1 MAELNSQITALLS
14 LGADAMDNLYDV
26 HIRFP
31 GAVYDPM
38 SNNQDLPVFGGEEE
52 KIHNAFALRCQGFE
66 PPKFTLKTYEI
77 RYKTIGLKKPA
88 ARIDGERVFKL
99 QFRVDAYYSI
109 YRGLL
114 AWRGLVMQPSTGF
127 ASNAAFPDDS
137 GAGQYFGTVDVVALD
152 SPVLGGKG
160 YQAEKDSGVT
170 SGVTTSL
177 GNGLGLRWTFDRV
190 WLIDVE
196 DPKFKAGSGETMMV
210 TATFGFGEYTDP
222 QIYDA
227 GYGPGETKSKYAINL
242 EEPAGE

>member
-31 GAVYDPM
+31 GVVYEPM
-38 SNNQDLPVFGGEEE
+38 ANNTNLTLFNGEME

-127 ASNAAFPDDS
+127 ASNDTFPNVANDV
-137 GAGQYFGTVDVVALD
+137 GNFYGTVDVVAID
-152 SPVLGGKG
+152 SPVVSAKG
-160 YQAEKDSGVT
+160 YQAEATGIT
-170 SGVTTSL
+170 SGVTTDLES
-177 GNGLGLRWTFDRV
+177 GLGLCWTFDKV

-196 DPKFKAGSGETMMV
+196 DPKFKVGSGESMMV
-210 TATFGFGEYTDP
+210 TATFGFGEYADP
-222 QIYDA
+222 QIYDS
-227 GYGPGETKSKYAINL
+227 GNGPGTTKSKFAINL
-242 EEPAGE
+242 EGSE